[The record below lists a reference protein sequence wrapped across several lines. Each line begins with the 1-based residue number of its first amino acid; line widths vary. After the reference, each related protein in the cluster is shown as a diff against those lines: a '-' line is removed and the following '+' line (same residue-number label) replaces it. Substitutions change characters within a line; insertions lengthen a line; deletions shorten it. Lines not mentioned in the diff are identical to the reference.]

1 MIPRYTLPAM
11 GAIWE
16 ETSKYRY
23 WTQIEILAVEA
34 WAELGVVAQNDL
46 EAIKERVRPVDPA
59 RVAEIEA
66 TTQHDVIAFL
76 TVMGEP
82 IGPASRWLH
91 YGMTSSD
98 LLDTA
103 LALQLRDAADLLVAK
118 AVRLV
123 DVLKRRS
130 LEFRDVICVGR
141 SHGVHAEP
149 TTFGL
154 KLAVWAFEAAR
165 NVERLRRAREVVSVG
180 KIAGPVG
187 TYASVDPFVEE
198 YVCRKLGLKPAEAS
212 TQVLQRDRH
221 AEFVTSCAITAATLE
236 KISTEIRH
244 LQRTEVREVEEPFAE
259 GQKGSSAM
267 PHKRNPII
275 SERITGLSRVV
286 RGAVVPGLE
295 NIALWHERDIS
306 HSSVERVILPDTT
319 TALDYILDLSIT
331 VLDGMRAFPERM
343 RQNLDSS
350 GGLVYSAAVLLALID
365 AGMTREDAYASVQRA
380 AMRTWEKG
388 TLFRQTLLEE
398 EAVQAAGVDG
408 MLLDKIMDPQRYLV
422 HADTIFKRVE
432 ALDVGGTG

>member
-1 MIPRYTLPAM
+1 
-11 GAIWE
+11 
-16 ETSKYRY
+16 
-23 WTQIEILAVEA
+23 
-34 WAELGVVAQNDL
+34 
-46 EAIKERVRPVDPA
+46 
-59 RVAEIEA
+59 
-66 TTQHDVIAFL
+66 
-76 TVMGEP
+76 
-82 IGPASRWLH
+82 
-91 YGMTSSD
+91 MTSSD

-103 LALQLRDAADLLVAK
+103 LALQLRDAADLLIAN

-123 DVLKRRS
+123 EVLKRRS

-154 KLAVWAFEAAR
+154 KLAVWTFEAAR

-198 YVCRKLGLKPAEAS
+198 YVCRGLGLKPAEAS

-221 AEFVTSCAITAATLE
+221 AEFVAACAITAATLE

-286 RGAVVPGLE
+286 RGAVVPSLE

-319 TALDYILDLSIT
+319 TALDYILDLSIK
-331 VLDGMRAFPERM
+331 VLDGMRVFPERM
-343 RQNLDSS
+343 RQNLDAS

-388 TLFRQTLLEE
+388 TPFRQTLLEE

-422 HADTIFKRVE
+422 HADAVFKRVE

>member
-1 MIPRYTLPAM
+1 VIPRYTLPAM

-34 WAELGVVAQNDL
+34 WAELGVVPQNDL

-59 RVAEIEA
+59 RAAEIEA

-76 TVMGEP
+76 TAMGEP

-187 TYASVDPFVEE
+187 TYASVDPFVEQ
-198 YVCRKLGLKPAEAS
+198 YVCRGLGLKPAEAS

-286 RGAVVPGLE
+286 RGAVVPALE

-331 VLDGMRAFPERM
+331 VLDGMRVFPERM
-343 RQNLDSS
+343 RQNLDAS

-388 TLFRQTLLEE
+388 TPFRQTLLEE
-398 EAVQAAGVDG
+398 ESVQAAGVHG

-422 HADTIFKRVE
+422 HADAVFKRVE
-432 ALDVGGTG
+432 ALDAGGAG

>member
-1 MIPRYTLPAM
+1 LIPRYTLPEM
-11 GAIWE
+11 GEIWK
-16 ETSKYRY
+16 ETSKYKY
-23 WTQIEILAVEA
+23 WTDIEILAVEA
-34 WAELGVVAQNDL
+34 WAALGVVPQNDL
-46 EAIKERVRPVDPA
+46 EAIKEGTRAVDPNH
-59 RVAEIEA
+59 VAEIEEK
-66 TTQHDVIAFL
+66 TQHDVIAFL
-76 TVMGEP
+76 TALGEP

-103 LALQLRDAADLLVAK
+103 LALQLRDAADILIDKTARV
-118 AVRLV
+118 V

-130 LEFRDVICVGR
+130 LEFRDAICVGR

-165 NVERLRRAREVVSVG
+165 DLERLKRARDVISVG

-198 YVCRKLGLKPAEAS
+198 YVCRGLNLKPAEAS

-221 AEFVTSCAITAATLE
+221 AEFVAACAVTAGTLE
-236 KISTEIRH
+236 KIATEIRH

-267 PHKRNPII
+267 PHKRNPILC
-275 SERITGLSRVV
+275 ERITGLARVV
-286 RGAVVPGLE
+286 RAAVTPALE
-295 NIALWHERDIS
+295 DISLWHERDIS
-306 HSSVERVILPDTT
+306 HSSVERVILPDATIG
-319 TALDYILDLSIT
+319 LDYILHLTIK
-331 VLDGMRAFPERM
+331 VLEGLRVFPQRM
-343 RQNLDSS
+343 LANLESS

-380 AMRTWEKG
+380 AMQTWEAA
-388 TLFRQTLLEE
+388 TPFRETLLEE
-398 EAVQAAGVDG
+398 EAVRAAGVDG
-408 MLLDKIMDPQRYLV
+408 GLLDKIMDPQRYLV
-422 HADTIFKRVE
+422 HTDAIFKRVE
-432 ALDVGGTG
+432 ALDVEAE

>member
-34 WAELGVVAQNDL
+34 WAALGVVPQNDL
-46 EAIKERVRPVDPA
+46 EAIKERARPVDPA
-59 RVAEIEA
+59 RIAEIEA

-76 TVMGEP
+76 TAFGEP

-103 LALQLRDAADLLVAK
+103 LALQLRDAADLLIAN

-123 DVLKRRS
+123 EVLKRRS

-154 KLAVWAFEAAR
+154 KLAVWTFEAAR

-198 YVCRKLGLKPAEAS
+198 YVCRGLGLKPAEAS

-221 AEFVTSCAITAATLE
+221 AEFVAACAITAATLE

-286 RGAVVPGLE
+286 RGAVVPSLE

-319 TALDYILDLSIT
+319 TALDYILDLSIK
-331 VLDGMRAFPERM
+331 VLDGMRVFPERM
-343 RQNLDSS
+343 RRNLESTHGLIYS
-350 GGLVYSAAVLLALID
+350 GRVLLALTPFT
-365 AGMTREDAYASVQRA
+365 A
-380 AMRTWEKG
+380 
-388 TLFRQTLLEE
+388 
-398 EAVQAAGVDG
+398 
-408 MLLDKIMDPQRYLV
+408 PP
-422 HADTIFKRVE
+422 
-432 ALDVGGTG
+432 

>member
-34 WAELGVVAQNDL
+34 WAALGVVPQNDL
-46 EAIKERVRPVDPA
+46 EAIKERARPVDPA

-76 TVMGEP
+76 TAFGEP

-103 LALQLRDAADLLVAK
+103 LALQLRDAADLLIAN

-123 DVLKRRS
+123 EVLKRRS

-154 KLAVWAFEAAR
+154 KLAVWTFEAAR

-198 YVCRKLGLKPAEAS
+198 YVCGGLGLKPAEAS

-221 AEFVTSCAITAATLE
+221 AEFVAACAITAATLE

-286 RGAVVPGLE
+286 RGAVVPSLE

-319 TALDYILDLSIT
+319 TALDYILDLSIK
-331 VLDGMRAFPERM
+331 VLDGMRVFPERM
-343 RQNLDSS
+343 RQNLDAS

-365 AGMTREDAYASVQRA
+365 AGMTREDAYASVQPA

-388 TLFRQTLLEE
+388 TPFRQTLLEE

-422 HADTIFKRVE
+422 HADAVFKRVE